1 MRDQITGRFQA
12 LQRTFAAF
20 TPGQKTVAVVG
31 GIAILFAGFFVFRWA
46 STPSYA
52 PLFTNVAASDASA
65 IVQQLDSAGTPYKL
79 SDGGATILVPKAD
92 VYDERIRL
100 SGEGLPGQ
108 GSSGYEILDKQDLS
122 TSQFQE
128 QTGYKR
134 AMEGEL
140 QKTIEALDSVDT
152 AVVHLA
158 MPQKELFAEEQKPTT
173 ASVLVETHPGS
184 TLTPEQ
190 VQAVVHLVASSVEG
204 LDPKDVTVADST
216 GKVLSASGD
225 GFDTAA
231 DTRSQQ
237 VKAFED
243 KMSGSVQSMLDRV
256 LGSGNTAVQ
265 VTADLDFDKT
275 VTNTKRYFTDPKAVP
290 LSDTTLTE
298 TYSAP
303 GTAGAGGVVGPDGQL
318 NPNAGGNGRGNAT
331 SYRKEQRTA
340 DNAVGETTEQREA
353 APGRVNSLH
362 VGIVVDQAA
371 AGNITPAE
379 IQSLVSSAMGIDS
392 RRGDTVQVT
401 TMPFDHSAEQAAA
414 KAMDAAKAADG
425 RAALFS
431 MLKTGALVLVVA
443 ALFFAAWVRS
453 RRRARLRDE
462 ATSYVVE
469 QIRRR
474 DALEQTQVVPI
485 TSAPPAP
492 VLELDPAVVDQANL
506 RAAARDEIAA
516 MVERQPE
523 EVAQLLRG
531 WLVDSRG

>member
-12 LQRTFAAF
+12 LQRGFAAF

-52 PLFTNVAASDASA
+52 PLFTNVAAADASA
-65 IVQQLDSAGTPYKL
+65 IVQELDAAGTPYKL

-100 SGEGLPGQ
+100 SGEGLPSE

-140 QKTIEALDSVDT
+140 QRTVEALDSVDT

-173 ASVLVETHPGS
+173 ASVLVETRPGS
-184 TLTPEQ
+184 TLAPEQ
-190 VQAVVHLVASSVEG
+190 VQSVVHLVASSVEG

-216 GKVLSASGD
+216 GKVLSTSGD
-225 GFDTAA
+225 GFETVA

-243 KMSGSVQSMLDRV
+243 KMTGSVQGMLDRV
-256 LGSGNTAVQ
+256 LGSSNTAVQ
-265 VTADLDFDKT
+265 VTADLDFDRT
-275 VTNTKRYFTDPKAVP
+275 VTNTKRYFTDPKAAP

-298 TYSAP
+298 TYTAP
-303 GTAGAGGVVGPDGQL
+303 GAPGAGGVVGPDGQL
-318 NPNAGGNGRGNAT
+318 DPTAGRKGGGDAT

-362 VGIVVDQAA
+362 VGIVVDEEA

-379 IQSLVSSAMGIDS
+379 IESLVTSAMGIDAK
-392 RRGDTVQVT
+392 RGDTVQVT
-401 TMPFDHSAEQAAA
+401 TMPFDHRPDAAAA
-414 KAMDAAKAADG
+414 KALDAAKAADD
-425 RAALFS
+425 RTFLFS
-431 MLKTGALVLVVA
+431 MLKTAALVLVVA

-474 DALEQTQVVPI
+474 DSIEQTQVLPL
-485 TSAPPAP
+485 AAAP
-492 VLELDPAVVDQANL
+492 VLELDPVVLDQANL

-531 WLVDSRG
+531 WLVDSRD

>member
-12 LQRTFAAF
+12 LQRTFASF
-20 TPGQKTVAVVG
+20 TAGQKTVAVVG
-31 GIAILFAGFFVFRWA
+31 GVAILFAAFFVFRWA

-52 PLFTNVAASDASA
+52 PLFTNVAAADASA
-65 IVQQLDSAGTPYKL
+65 IVDELEAAGTPYQL
-79 SDGGATILVPKAD
+79 SDGGATILVPRAE

-100 SGEGLPGQ
+100 SGEGLPSE
-108 GSSGYEILDKQDLS
+108 GSSGYAILDKQDLS

-128 QTGYKR
+128 ETGYKR

-140 QKTIEALDSVDT
+140 QKTIEALDPVDT

-158 MPQKELFAEEQKPTT
+158 LPQKELFSEEEKPST
-173 ASVLVETHPGS
+173 ASVLVQTRPGDS
-184 TLTPEQ
+184 LTPEQ

-204 LDPKDVTVADST
+204 LDPKQVTVADST
-216 GKVLSASGD
+216 GKVLTTSGD

-243 KMSGSVQSMLDRV
+243 KMSGSVQAMLDKV
-256 LGSGNTAVQ
+256 LGAGNTAVQ
-265 VTADLDFDKT
+265 VTADLNFDKT
-275 VTNTKRYFTDPKAVP
+275 TTNTKRYFTDPKAVP

-298 TYSAP
+298 TYTAP
-303 GTAGAGGVVGPDGQL
+303 GTPGVGGVVGPDGQL
-318 NPNAGGNGRGNAT
+318 DPTAGSGRKGDAT
-331 SYRKEQRTA
+331 NYRKEQRTA

-353 APGRVNSLH
+353 APGTVDSLH
-362 VGIVVDQAA
+362 VGIVLDQEA
-371 AGNITPAE
+371 AGNVTPAE
-379 IQSLVSSAMGIDS
+379 VKSLVSSGLGIDTT
-392 RRGDTVQVT
+392 RGDTVEVT
-401 TMPFDHSAEQAAA
+401 SMAFDRTSQEAAT
-414 KAMDAAKAADG
+414 KAIAAAKAADD
-425 RAALFS
+425 RAALMS
-431 MLKTGALVLVVA
+431 MLKTAALVLVIA
-443 ALFFAAWVRS
+443 GLFFAAWLRS
-453 RRRARLRDE
+453 RKRAKLRDE
-462 ATSYVVE
+462 AASYVVE

-474 DALEQTQVVPI
+474 DAVDQTQLVPVL
-485 TSAPPAP
+485 PAP
-492 VLELDPAVVDQANL
+492 APLELDPAVIDQANL